1 MGKRLFEKLNELK
14 GEKSKPK
21 PKPKKSKP
29 KADKD

>member
-1 MGKRLFEKLNELK
+1 MGKRLFEKLNELQ

-29 KADKD
+29 KSEKD

>member
-14 GEKSKPK
+14 GEK

-29 KADKD
+29 KTEKD